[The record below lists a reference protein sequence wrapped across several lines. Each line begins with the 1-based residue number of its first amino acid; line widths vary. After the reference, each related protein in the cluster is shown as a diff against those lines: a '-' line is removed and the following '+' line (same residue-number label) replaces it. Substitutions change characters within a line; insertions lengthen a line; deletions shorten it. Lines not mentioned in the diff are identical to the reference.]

1 LIATQAADSNP
12 HARRNLIQNTCNIC
26 ACNFL
31 SFVALLLTVLVVDLC
46 AQQNFTPLHLTCF
59 RNSVAIAR
67 LLLDSNANPNA
78 LDDDE
83 RSPLHRAA
91 LWDRDELV
99 ELFLEAGACPTLRDL
114 DVCSGTYFVSS
125 NLFLSVSLRVFLSL
139 CVCVC
144 GGLSMQNRKTKKKR
158 NLSPA
163 RASGNLHR
171 LRLSISPLLRYLNV
185 HRFAI
190 ALPSL
195 ANLDHRSITPPAIA

>member
-125 NLFLSVSLRVFLSL
+125 NLFLSVSLRVFLRLS
-139 CVCVC
+139 VCVWWFIDAK
-144 GGLSMQNRKTKKKR
+144 SKNQKKR